1 MIIETIII
9 SAKKI
14 FSSKIVIELIAV
26 ILLFILSLLGQFN
39 SFNRFSENTL
49 TKLTG
54 RRSLDSSIIII
65 HINAADI
72 EKLGGWP
79 LKRSYYALLIGKLT
93 NLGVSKIG
101 IEVLLSNNSAT
112 QSMYNDL
119 LNEEIKR
126 SGRVVVS
133 SLITNA
139 DAGSGKPDSII
150 YSQPKSEIPDL
161 ATGHLNYISDDGIY
175 IPNSLQSNGKSEKS
189 FSLALANKDLDNKLI
204 KINFYNSWKN
214 YQNYSLLE
222 FFRMVEEND
231 SNLVNFKNKII
242 LVGVSDPSIAKTIST
257 GYDNE
262 LPGIALHAFALDN
275 ILTNRSLNFRLSPYL
290 AFVFLLLLIVI
301 IPGKIR
307 LQPSYAALIYFFGFF
322 AISYILLALFF
333 IEINY
338 SAIIIPTVVY
348 LMIEF
353 GFNLSESKAK
363 YLDSF
368 NESEIMRRALSTK
381 EEELTGL
388 KNKLGTI
395 SKERHSEY
403 TAKIVVLEDEISRLK
418 KWKDDNEPEIIH
430 TGKEAIT
437 FFEGMVFRSDVMQNL
452 VEMLKKFSASDAT
465 TLILGESG
473 SGKELV
479 AHAIHNLGKRK
490 DKNFIAVNC
499 AALSESLLESE
510 LFGHVKGAFTNAIT
524 DRKGKFELADGGTIF
539 LDEIGET
546 TENFQAKL
554 LRVIQFGEVQKVGAA
569 EIKHVNV
576 RLIAATNKNLEE
588 RVKEK
593 LFREDLYYRINVLK
607 LELPPLRERKDDI
620 ELLAHHFI
628 RLEDSELKISKAVLD
643 SLTKNEWKGNVRELE
658 SVIKRAVIFAKSE
671 SRKIIQLND
680 LSDEYRKVDR
690 SDLEDLI
697 LESLRHKSFSHSS
710 INETAKE
717 LGNINRTVVSE
728 NLRGVFFKT
737 YVTNSFQ
744 FVRTISELAQTDD
757 EESLGRLK
765 AKAETYIENLQKD
778 LVKLKV
784 KEFEDI
790 KSAFASKY
798 KNLPAKFHS
807 YLDET
812 IKDLL
817 KNLHV

>member
-1 MIIETIII
+1 MI
-9 SAKKI
+9 SAGKI
-14 FSSKIVIELIAV
+14 FSYKKAIVLIAV
-26 ILLFILSLLGQFN
+26 ILLFLISLLGLFNPFNQFT
-39 SFNRFSENTL
+39 ENTF

-54 RRSLDSSIIII
+54 QRSLDTSIIII
-65 HINAADI
+65 HINGTDI

-79 LKRSYYALLIGKLT
+79 LKRSYYALVVDKLT
-93 NLGVSKIG
+93 NAGVSKIG
-101 IEVLLSNNSAT
+101 IEVLLSNNAAIESV
-112 QSMYNDL
+112 YNDL

-126 SGRVVVS
+126 NGRVVVS
-133 SLITNA
+133 ALITN
-139 DAGSGKPDSII
+139 DVGTDSVI
-150 YSQPKSEIPDL
+150 YSQPKLDNPNL
-161 ATGHLNYISDDGIY
+161 ASGHLNYISDDGIY
-175 IPNSLQSNGKSEKS
+175 IPNSIKINGKPEKS
-189 FSLALANKDLDNKLI
+189 FSSALANKDFDDNRI

-231 SNLVNFKNKII
+231 GNLVNFKNKIV

-257 GYDNE
+257 GFDKE
-262 LPGIALHAFALDN
+262 LPGVALHAFALDN
-275 ILTNRSLNFRLSPYL
+275 ILTNRSLNFRLSSYL
-290 AFVFLLLLIVI
+290 ALVFLLPLIVVI
-301 IPGKIR
+301 LFKTR
-307 LQPSYAALIYFFGFF
+307 LQRSHAAMIYFFSFLII
-322 AISYILLALFF
+322 AYILLTFFF
-333 IEINY
+333 IEVNY
-338 SAIIIPTVVY
+338 SAVLIPTVAY
-348 LMIEF
+348 LLIKF

-363 YLDSF
+363 LLDTF
-368 NESEIMRRALSTK
+368 NESEILKRALAIK
-381 EEELTGL
+381 EEELAGL
-388 KNKLGTI
+388 QNRLGTI
-395 SKERHSEY
+395 SNEQHSGL
-403 TAKIVVLEDEISRLK
+403 TSKIILLEDEISRLK

-430 TGKEAIT
+430 TDKEAIII
-437 FFEGMVFRSDVMQNL
+437 FEGMVFRSDVMQNL

-499 AALSESLLESE
+499 AALPESLLESE

-524 DRKGKFELADGGTIF
+524 DRKGKFELADDGTIF

-554 LRVIQFGEVQKVGAA
+554 LRVIQFGEVQKVGAT
-569 EIKHVNV
+569 EIKHVNIRV
-576 RLIAATNKNLEE
+576 IAATNKNLEE

-593 LFREDLYYRINVLK
+593 LFREDLYYRLNVLK
-607 LELPPLRERKDDI
+607 LDLPPLRERIDDI
-620 ELLAHHFI
+620 ELLANHFI
-628 RLEDSELKISKAVLD
+628 RMEDSELKISKAVLD
-643 SLTKNEWKGNVRELE
+643 SLTKNEWRGNVRELE

-671 SRKIIQLND
+671 GRKIIQLND
-680 LSDEYRKVDR
+680 LSEEYRKVDR

-728 NLRGVFFKT
+728 NLRGMFFKK
-737 YVTNSFQ
+737 YVANSFE
-744 FVRTISELAQTDD
+744 FDKTISELAHTDD
-757 EESLGRLK
+757 KESLERLK
-765 AKAETYIENLQKD
+765 AKSETYIENLQKD
-778 LVKLKV
+778 LAKLKV
-784 KEFEDI
+784 KEFENI

-807 YLDET
+807 YFDET

-817 KNLHV
+817 KNLPV

>member
-1 MIIETIII
+1 MI
-9 SAKKI
+9 SAGKI
-14 FSSKIVIELIAV
+14 FSSKKVIEIIAV
-26 ILLFILSLLGQFN
+26 IFLFLLFSLLGLFN
-39 SFNRFSENTL
+39 PFNRFAENTF

-54 RRSLDSSIIII
+54 QRSLDSSIIII
-65 HINAADI
+65 HINETDI

-79 LKRSYYALLIGKLT
+79 LKRSYYALLIDKLA

-101 IEVLLSNNSAT
+101 IEVLLSNNAAI
-112 QSMYNDL
+112 QSIYNDL

-126 SGRVVVS
+126 SGIVVVS
-133 SLITNA
+133 SLITNVGGA
-139 DAGSGKPDSII
+139 DSII
-150 YSQPKSEIPDL
+150 YSQPKLDNPDL
-161 ATGHLNYISDDGIY
+161 TSGHLNYISDDGIY
-175 IPNSLQSNGKSEKS
+175 IPNLITVNGTPEKS
-189 FSLALANKDLDNKLI
+189 FSSALANKDFNNNRI

-231 SNLVNFKNKII
+231 GNLVSFRNKIV

-257 GYDNE
+257 GFDKE

-275 ILTNRSLNFRLSPYL
+275 ILTNRTLNFRLSSYL
-290 AFVFLLLLIVI
+290 AFVFLLPLFIVI
-301 IPGKIR
+301 LIKIR
-307 LQPSYAALIYFFGFF
+307 LPRSYAALIYFLGFLII
-322 AISYILLALFF
+322 AYILLTFFF
-333 IEINY
+333 IEVNY
-338 SAIIIPTVVY
+338 SAVIIPTVVY

-363 YLDSF
+363 LLDTF
-368 NESEIMRRALSTK
+368 NESEILKRALSVK
-381 EEELTGL
+381 EEELAGL
-388 KNKLGTI
+388 KDQLGTV
-395 SKERHSEY
+395 SDKKQSVL
-403 TAKIVVLEDEISRLK
+403 TSKIVLLEDEISQLK
-418 KWKDDNEPEIIH
+418 KWKDDNEPEIISAE
-430 TGKEAIT
+430 KETIT
-437 FFEGMVFRSDVMQNL
+437 TFEGMVFRSNVMRDL
-452 VEMLKKFSASDAT
+452 IEMIKKVSASDAT

-479 AHAIHNLGKRK
+479 ARAIHNLGKRK
-490 DKNFIAVNC
+490 DKNFVAVNC
-499 AALSESLLESE
+499 AAMSESLLESE
-510 LFGHVKGAFTNAIT
+510 LFGHVKGAFTNAIA
-524 DRKGKFELADGGTIF
+524 DRKGKFELADSGTIF

-576 RLIAATNKNLEE
+576 RVIAATNKNLEE

-593 LFREDLYYRINVLK
+593 LFREDLYYRLNVLK

-628 RLEDSELKISKAVLD
+628 RMEDSELKISKAVLD
-643 SLTKNEWKGNVRELE
+643 SLTKNEWRGNVRELE

-680 LSDEYRKVDR
+680 LSEEYRKVDR
-690 SDLEDLI
+690 SNLEDLI

-728 NLRGVFFKT
+728 NLRGMFFKK
-737 YVTNSFQ
+737 YVANSFQ
-744 FVRTISELAQTDD
+744 FDRTIRELANTDD
-757 EESLGRLK
+757 EESLIRLK

-778 LVKLKV
+778 LAKIKV
-784 KEFEDI
+784 KEFENI

-817 KNLHV
+817 RKLPV

>member
-26 ILLFILSLLGQFN
+26 ILLFILSLLGLFN

-49 TKLTG
+49 TQLTG

-101 IEVLLSNNSAT
+101 IEVLLSSNSAT
-112 QSMYNDL
+112 QSIYNDL

-133 SLITNA
+133 SLVSNDGT
-139 DAGSGKPDSII
+139 GSGRADSII
-150 YSQPKSEIPDL
+150 YSQPKLDNSNL
-161 ATGHLNYISDDGIY
+161 VSGHLNYISDDGIY

-189 FSLALANKDLDNKLI
+189 FSSALANKDFKNNRL

-214 YQNYSLLE
+214 YQNYSLLD
-222 FFRMVEEND
+222 FFRIVEEND
-231 SNLVNFKNKII
+231 NNLVNFKNKIV

-257 GYDNE
+257 GFDNE

-275 ILTNRSLNFRLSPYL
+275 ILTNRSLNFQFSPYL
-290 AFVFLLLLIVI
+290 AFVFMLPLIVI
-301 IPGKIR
+301 ILMKIK
-307 LQPSYAALIYFFGFF
+307 LQRTYAVIIYVFSFLFIAYIFLTFFFV
-322 AISYILLALFF
+322 
-333 IEINY
+333 EINY
-338 SAIIIPTVVY
+338 SALLIPAIAF
-348 LMIEF
+348 LIIEF
-353 GFNLSESKAK
+353 SFNLSESKAELL
-363 YLDSF
+363 YTF
-368 NESEIMRRALSTK
+368 NESEILKRVLSVK

-388 KNKLGTI
+388 KSQLATSSDEFHGGFK
-395 SKERHSEY
+395 SK
-403 TAKIVVLEDEISRLK
+403 IILLEDEISRLE
-418 KWKDDNEPEIIH
+418 KWKDDNEPDIIP
-430 TGKEAIT
+430 TEKETIT
-437 FFEGMVFRSDVMQNL
+437 AFEGMVFRSDVMQNL
-452 VEMLKKFSASDAT
+452 VEMLKKFSTSDAT

-499 AALSESLLESE
+499 AALPESLLESE

-554 LRVIQFGEVQKVGAA
+554 LRVIQFGEIQKVGATN
-569 EIKHVNV
+569 IKLVDV
-576 RLIAATNKNLEE
+576 RLIAATNKNLVE

-593 LFREDLYYRINVLK
+593 LFREDLYYRLNVLK
-607 LELPPLRERKDDI
+607 LELPPLRERIDDI

-671 SRKIIQLND
+671 GRKIIQLND
-680 LSDEYRKVDR
+680 LSEEYRKVDR
-690 SDLEDLI
+690 SNLEDLI
-697 LESLRHKSFSHSS
+697 LESLRHKFFSHSS

-737 YVTNSFQ
+737 YVANSFD
-744 FVRTISELAQTDD
+744 FDKTITQLAQTDD

-765 AKAETYIENLQKD
+765 SKAETYIENLQKD

-812 IKDLL
+812 VKDLL
-817 KNLHV
+817 KKMPV